1 MLSPPSLDVN
11 LPPTLA
17 PTESVR
23 ANAKPVLSL
32 SSVVSSPPSATVM
45 IGPPSTK
52 YLVPPSPS
60 LPA

>member
-52 YLVPPSPS
+52 YLVPP
-60 LPA
+60 